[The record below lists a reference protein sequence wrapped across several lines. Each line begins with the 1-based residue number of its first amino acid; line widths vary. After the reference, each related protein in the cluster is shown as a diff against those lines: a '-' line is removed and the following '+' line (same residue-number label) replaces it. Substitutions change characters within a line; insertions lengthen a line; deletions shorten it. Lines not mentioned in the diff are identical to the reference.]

1 MGYDAVVLRRLDHLL
16 RFAYVLLAPAMIAAL
31 ASLIPVM
38 GLSINAG
45 LATAV
50 ALAGSERWVA
60 RTQGIP
66 VIGRPLSKIG
76 RLGEYYREHPPK
88 PLLYYVLYPLFAPY
102 WLFKRSAR
110 QELFVY
116 KRLGALA
123 VIITVVTAA
132 TEYVR
137 MWQPLPFR
145 DFAGAMLGT
154 LFIQLIITFMFVMPI
169 VTTVIEF
176 HRHGHRKSLVV
187 LAVIGL
193 ALGAVM
199 LVGMRNVEQ
208 IPFAT
213 QQRALARI
221 KREPERAREVM
232 TRALAAPTQEDARVV
247 LSEMFRRD
255 EARAFKRT
263 VTGDVVVLWAKLR
276 KQKHP
281 WVARGP
287 RGPLTRFEQLPV
299 EVRDAL
305 KLPADARP
313 YP

>member
-1 MGYDAVVLRRLDHLL
+1 MLRRLDHVL

-31 ASLIPVM
+31 AGLIPVT

-45 LATAV
+45 LATV
-50 ALAGSERWVA
+50 IALAGSDRWVA

-102 WLFKRSAR
+102 WLFKKSAR

-123 VIITVVTAA
+123 VIITLVTAA
-132 TEYVR
+132 VDFAKN
-137 MWQPLPFR
+137 WQPLPFKY
-145 DFAGAMLGT
+145 FAGSMLGT
-154 LFIQLIITFMFVMPI
+154 MFVQLIVTFMFVMPI

-176 HRHGHRKSLVV
+176 HRHGHKKSLVF
-187 LAVIGL
+187 LAVVGL
-193 ALGAVM
+193 ALGVVTV
-199 LVGMRNVEQ
+199 VGLRSVER

-213 QQRALARI
+213 QQRALSRI
-221 KREPERAREVM
+221 KWKPDVAREVM
-232 TRALAAPTQEDARVV
+232 ARALAAPTQEDARGV
-247 LSEMFRRD
+247 LAEFFRRD

-263 VTGDVVVLWAKLR
+263 QTGDVVVLWAKLR
-276 KQKHP
+276 QKKHP
-281 WVARGP
+281 WIARSRNGAI
-287 RGPLTRFEQLPV
+287 TRFDGLPV
-299 EVRDAL
+299 EVREVL
-305 KLPADARP
+305 KLSPEAAP
-313 YP
+313 FP